1 MYIKAEWDSLKEVWM
16 HEPGVEID
24 CAMLT
29 PRAFLFERAFNRKR
43 GLTEHE
49 NLRGILKENG
59 VRVSLLRDI
68 VKENDEKL
76 RSSLE
81 EVLRDKG
88 IFMEAKNR
96 NAYREEMSKNLKNV
110 DIETVLNL
118 ILFDPRLN
126 VTENAETN
134 MQYPDGFLIRPLT
147 NLYFMRDQQIVGNNG
162 VLSLNLKLPQRANE
176 TELMYNIAK
185 EVLGN
190 ENVKKL
196 NSGYLEGGD
205 YIPCDKF
212 GLMGIGPRSNME
224 GAVSAMNSGIFE
236 HDEVLVVEN
245 PKYDFMKKDFL
256 NNMHL
261 DTYFNIA
268 SKNTAI
274 CSVYLAK
281 KAKGKIFKR
290 NNGKYEMEGE
300 TDLYSYM
307 KEKHFNFIDLSI
319 EEQLSYSSNFLTISD
334 GKIIGIDSKKVYKRL
349 IEQGIITSKAA
360 GDVNNEY
367 MFPHRRD
374 LPENGIDC
382 IDVDLQELTGGYG
395 GAHCMTMALRRK

>member
-29 PRAFLFERAFNRKR
+29 PRAFLFERAFNRKK
-43 GLTEHE
+43 GIIEHE
-49 NLRGILKENG
+49 NLRAILKENG
-59 VRVSLLRDI
+59 VQVRLLRDI

-76 RSSLE
+76 RISLE
-81 EVLRDKG
+81 GILRDKG

-96 NAYREEMSKNLKNV
+96 KAYRDEMSKNLKNV

-118 ILFDPRLN
+118 LLFDPRLN
-126 VTENAETN
+126 VMEDAETN

-147 NLYFMRDQQIVGNNG
+147 NLYFMRDQQIVGSSG

-185 EVLGN
+185 EILGN
-190 ENVKKL
+190 EDVKKL

-212 GLMGIGPRSNME
+212 GLIGVGSRSNME
-224 GAVSAMNSGIFE
+224 GALSAMNSGIFE
-236 HDEVLVVEN
+236 HEEVLVVEN
-245 PKYDFMKKDFL
+245 PKYDFMKNDFL

-268 SKNTAI
+268 SKNTVI

-281 KAKGKIFKR
+281 RANGKIYKR
-290 NNGKYEMEGE
+290 NGEIYEMEGE

-307 KEKHFNFIDLSI
+307 NEKQFNFIDLSI
-319 EEQLSYSSNFLTISD
+319 EEQLSYSSNFLTVSD
-334 GKIIGIDSKKVYKRL
+334 GKIIGIDSRKVYKRL
-349 IEQGIITSKAA
+349 REQGILTSNIVK
-360 GDVNNEY
+360 GENEEH
-367 MFPHRRD
+367 MFPYRKD
-374 LPENGIDC
+374 LTENGVDC
-382 IDVDLQELTGGYG
+382 INVDLQELTGGYG